1 MYKKINKILD
11 SLNSI
16 DKSNIGDK
24 VTAGRVVPVPSNT
37 LKPIVI
43 AKPKKEEK

>member
-1 MYKKINKILD
+1 MDKKISKILSD
-11 SLNSI
+11 TLKSI
-16 DKSNIGDK
+16 NKSNIGDK

-43 AKPKKEEK
+43 TKPKEEK